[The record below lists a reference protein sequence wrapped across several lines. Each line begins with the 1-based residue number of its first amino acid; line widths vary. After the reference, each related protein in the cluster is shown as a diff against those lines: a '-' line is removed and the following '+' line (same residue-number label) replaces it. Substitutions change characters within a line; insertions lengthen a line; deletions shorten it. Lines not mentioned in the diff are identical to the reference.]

1 MSVLFTNTR
10 TRTRI
15 SLLDLLSFLIPLFLQ
30 LFAEAIVNNARF
42 LCVIVNNA
50 LSEFADYGLETVVS
64 VLFTNTRTRW
74 PHNEREIFNTA
85 RGVAECSI
93 ENFEFIVLPASAC
106 ICKQNTN

>member
-1 MSVLFTNTR
+1 MKENRTMKPVRKASPVINGLGLPWSVCNSHVPENF
-10 TRTRI
+10 I
-15 SLLDLLSFLIPLFLQ
+15 
-30 LFAEAIVNNARF
+30 
-42 LCVIVNNA
+42 
-50 LSEFADYGLETVVS
+50 YGLEAVVS

>member
-1 MSVLFTNTR
+1 M
-10 TRTRI
+10 
-15 SLLDLLSFLIPLFLQ
+15 
-30 LFAEAIVNNARF
+30 
-42 LCVIVNNA
+42 
-50 LSEFADYGLETVVS
+50 S

-106 ICKQNTN
+106 ICKQNTNLKHARDVSSVLYGAIMNSKLPITARAITRTF